1 MSFKAMAWATE
12 QEITTTSPQSHLL
25 LILASFAN
33 EQNECYPSIATIE
46 KKTRLSH
53 NTIRKCIKELIDFGL
68 IADTKKT
75 SQFNTK
81 VYKLNV
87 DLVGVGIPNLS
98 DTPTKNG
105 SPTNFNTPTNFG
117 MTPLP
122 NLNDTPTKFG
132 SEPLPNLVDNPVI
145 NPININHKETCYGET
160 HTHETQADENHQN
173 AKKPKKTSSAKKPKS
188 SDDKLTADDLMKL
201 KLSDFN
207 FSDDDFEDIPQL
219 GDWLFENMDYQV
231 AKDFIAI
238 RKTKLTITA
247 VKMIVKQSAL
257 ANMNLNSALEF
268 CIDAGW
274 QSFKLGWYLNRQ
286 QPQRVNQPQNKPD
299 PLAVNQKNFPT
310 PPNWEE
316 NLAKAMAMG
325 KKPATGLTEI

>member
-33 EQNECYPSIATIE
+33 ENNECYPSISTIE

-87 DLVGVGIPNLS
+87 DLVGVG
-98 DTPTKNG
+98 T
-105 SPTNFNTPTNFG
+105 
-117 MTPLP
+117 P
-122 NLNDTPTKFG
+122 NLNDPPTKFG

-145 NPININHKETCYGET
+145 NPINIIHKETCYSET

-173 AKKPKKTSSAKKPKS
+173 AKKTKTTAKTSSAKKSKS
-188 SDDKLTADDLMKL
+188 DLKLNPNGIEKPEELDNQIWIDFLKVKKQRTKDDLSVTAWNRFINPVLLAQQKTNHSL
-201 KLSDFN
+201 DEIFGFWIGETKWVGFN
-207 FSDDDFEDIPQL
+207 CD
-219 GDWLFENMDYQV
+219 
-231 AKDFIAI
+231 
-238 RKTKLTITA
+238 
-247 VKMIVKQSAL
+247 
-257 ANMNLNSALEF
+257 
-268 CIDAGW
+268 
-274 QSFKLGWYLNRQ
+274 WYLDRC
-286 QPQRVNQPQNKPD
+286 QPKTTAAQPAKFYGTPAD
-299 PLAVNQKNFPT
+299 PLAVNQKRFPT
-310 PPNWEE
+310 PENWEE

>member
-122 NLNDTPTKFG
+122 NLSDTPTKFG

-145 NPININHKETCYGET
+145 NPINIIHKETCYSET
-160 HTHETQADENHQN
+160 HTHETQADENHQST
-173 AKKPKKTSSAKKPKS
+173 KSPKKTASAKKTDTRLNPNGIEKPAEL
-188 SDDKLTADDLMKL
+188 DNQIWLDFLKVKKRRTKEDL
-201 KLSDFN
+201 S
-207 FSDDDFEDIPQL
+207 
-219 GDWLFENMDYQV
+219 
-231 AKDFIAI
+231 
-238 RKTKLTITA
+238 ITA
-247 VKMIVKQSAL
+247 WNRFISQVLL
-257 ANMNLNSALEF
+257 AQEKTNHSLDEIFGFWIGETKWVGFN
-268 CIDAGW
+268 CD
-274 QSFKLGWYLNRQ
+274 WYLDRC
-286 QPQRVNQPQNKPD
+286 QPKTTAQPSKFYGTPAD
-299 PLAVNQKNFPT
+299 PLAVNQKHFPT

-325 KKPATGLTEI
+325 SNPIGLTEI